1 MNAILKHGSAIDRA
15 EWLAFLA
22 HSPQAAIYVH
32 PDYLD
37 IVAPGWQA
45 IELWRDRTL
54 LAIMP
59 LYLNQKAGYTYA
71 LQPSFCQFWG
81 IIFGGE
87 DLGNDYKTYSHRRKV
102 VKAMIDAIP
111 AQIKWFMYGFAP
123 EFDYPLPF
131 HWAGYTLQSRITYR
145 LDLSVGYA
153 EIERNFG
160 NDTRYDM
167 RKALSQGF
175 AVHATDAWQR
185 LSGLVHANSI
195 EGKLRLQPTQLGTFD
210 RIAPFLLQSQL
221 GFLLEVVDADASLI
235 GAALFAS
242 FAGKTTYLIS
252 SQAPGKSSNGAM
264 SLLLARAIAEAA
276 ARSQIF
282 DFEGSMIEGVE
293 SFFRGFGGR
302 PVPYLMIEKNDLPL
316 PIRWIRK
323 LR

>member
-1 MNAILKHGSAIDRA
+1 MNAILKHGSAIDRG
-15 EWLAFLA
+15 EWLALLA
-22 HSPQAAIYVH
+22 HAPQAAIYVH
-32 PDYLD
+32 PAYLD

-71 LQPSFCQFWG
+71 LQPSYCQFWG
-81 IIFGGE
+81 IIFAGE

-102 VKAMIDAIP
+102 VKAMVDAIP
-111 AQIKWFMYGFAP
+111 AHIKWFMYGFAP

-131 HWAGYTLQSRITYR
+131 HWAGYTLQSRYTYR
-145 LDLSVGYA
+145 LDLTVGYPA
-153 EIERNFG
+153 LEKNFG

-175 AVHATDAWQR
+175 AVHATHEWQR
-185 LSGLVHANSI
+185 LSGLVQANSI
-195 EGKLRLQPTQLGTFD
+195 DGKLRLQPAQLETLD

-221 GFLLEVVDADASLI
+221 GFLLEVVDADESLI

-252 SQAPGKSSNGAM
+252 SQAPGKPGNGAM

-276 ARSQIF
+276 ARTQVF